1 MSKGAKIL
9 VIDDERSIRKL
20 LEISLNAEGY
30 EVIPSKTGN
39 EDDMEVAGEAVD
51 GEEAIIKVSELKPDV
66 IILDLG
72 LPDMKGIE
80 VLKNL
85 KSRAST
91 PVIILTVKD
100 ADSEKVAL
108 LDAGADDYLTKP
120 FSVDELTAR
129 IRVALRHSVNLNEEP
144 VFTRGKLTIDFN
156 SRTVKVGAEQ
166 VRLTVKEFDLLK
178 SLVRN
183 AGKIVTQRQLLKE
196 VWGMESPE
204 NSHYLRIFFGHLR
217 KKLEKFSMSGI
228 IITEPGVGYRLN
240 I

>member
-30 EVIPSKTGN
+30 EVIPTKTGK
-39 EDDMEVAGEAVD
+39 EGLLEA
-51 GEEAIIKVSELKPDV
+51 ANHNPDV

-72 LPDMKGIE
+72 LPDMQGID

-85 KSRAST
+85 KSKAST

-100 ADSEKVAL
+100 ADAEKVAL
-108 LDAGADDYLTKP
+108 LDAGSDDYLTKP

-129 IRVALRHSVNLNEEP
+129 IRVALRHSVNLQEEP

-156 SRTVKVGAEQ
+156 LRTVKVGAEQ
-166 VRLTVKEFDLLK
+166 VRLTAKEFDLLK
-178 SLVRN
+178 CLVRN
-183 AGKIVTQRQLLKE
+183 AGKIVTQKQLLKE
-196 VWGMESPE
+196 VWGQESPE

-217 KKLEKFSMSGI
+217 KKLEKFSLSGI

-240 I
+240 A

>member
-1 MSKGAKIL
+1 MSKGARIL

-30 EVIPSKTGN
+30 EVIPTKTGK
-39 EDDMEVAGEAVD
+39 EGLLEA
-51 GEEAIIKVSELKPDV
+51 ANRNPDV

-72 LPDMKGIE
+72 LPDMQGIN
-80 VLKNL
+80 VLKKL
-85 KSRAST
+85 KNRAST

-100 ADSEKVAL
+100 EDAEKVSL

-120 FSVDELTAR
+120 FSVDELNAR
-129 IRVALRHSVNLNEEP
+129 VRVALRHSVNLQEEP
-144 VFTRGKLTIDFN
+144 VFSRGKLTIDFN
-156 SRTVKVGAEQ
+156 LRTVAVGKEQ
-166 VRLTVKEFDLLK
+166 VRLTAKEFDLLK

-183 AGKIVTQRQLLKE
+183 AGKIVTQKQLLKE
-196 VWGMESPE
+196 VWGLESPE

-217 KKLEKFSMSGI
+217 KKLDKFSMSGI

>member
-30 EVIPSKTGN
+30 EVIPSKTGK
-39 EDDMEVAGEAVD
+39 EGLLEA
-51 GEEAIIKVSELKPDV
+51 ANHNPDV

-72 LPDMKGIE
+72 LPDMQGME

-85 KSRAST
+85 KSKAST

-100 ADSEKVAL
+100 SDAEKVAL

-120 FSVDELTAR
+120 FSVEELTAR
-129 IRVALRHSVNLNEEP
+129 IRVALRHSVNLQEEP

-156 SRTVKVGAEQ
+156 SRTVKVGTEQ
-166 VRLTVKEFDLLK
+166 VRLTAKEFDLLK

-183 AGKIVTQRQLLKE
+183 AGKIVTQKQLLQE
-196 VWGMESPE
+196 VWGLGSPE

-217 KKLEKFSMSGI
+217 KKLEKFSLSGI

>member
-1 MSKGAKIL
+1 MSKGARIL

-30 EVIPSKTGN
+30 EVIPTKTGK
-39 EDDMEVAGEAVD
+39 EGLLEA
-51 GEEAIIKVSELKPDV
+51 ANRNPDV

-72 LPDMKGIE
+72 LPDMQGID
-80 VLKNL
+80 VLKKL
-85 KSRAST
+85 KNKAST

-100 ADSEKVAL
+100 ADAEKVAL

-120 FSVDELTAR
+120 FSVDELNAR
-129 IRVALRHSVNLNEEP
+129 VRVALRHSVNLQEEP

-156 SRTVKVGAEQ
+156 LRAVTVGKEQ
-166 VRLTVKEFDLLK
+166 VKLTAKEFDLLK

-183 AGKIVTQRQLLKE
+183 AGKIVTQKQLLKE
-196 VWGMESPE
+196 VWGLESPE

>member
-1 MSKGAKIL
+1 MSKGARIL

-30 EVIPSKTGN
+30 EVIPTKTGK
-39 EDDMEVAGEAVD
+39 EGLLEA
-51 GEEAIIKVSELKPDV
+51 ANHNPDV
-66 IILDLG
+66 IVLDLG
-72 LPDMKGIE
+72 LPDMQGID
-80 VLKNL
+80 VLKKL
-85 KSRAST
+85 KSKAST
-91 PVIILTVKD
+91 PVIILTVQD
-100 ADSEKVAL
+100 ADAEKVAL

-120 FSVDELTAR
+120 FSVEELTAR
-129 IRVALRHSVNLNEEP
+129 IRVALRHSVNLQEEP

-183 AGKIVTQRQLLKE
+183 AGKIVTQKQLLNE
-196 VWGMESPE
+196 VWGLESPE

-217 KKLEKFSMSGI
+217 KKLEKFSLSGI